1 MSKLNINIGSKAND
15 KSGDT
20 LRTAFDKINQN
31 FSELYTLTGGS
42 STALTELAQDY
53 AAPMFNHASHTNITA
68 TYDDANNKILLTGV
82 ASAVWPVANTAGA
95 SGPTKV
101 AIGFNAG
108 LTTQGPYAVAIGAGA
123 GNATQGDSAV
133 AVGIDAGKTTQGAN
147 AVAVGIESGRGQQ
160 GAGSVAVGYQAAFL
174 AQGANAVA
182 VGKNAGSDS
191 QGANAVAVGNSA
203 GRANQPANT
212 IILNASGSTVNG
224 VASQTNSFYVSPI
237 RSATATSDVL
247 YYNTTTKEVTYGS
260 MPSAYTLPTA
270 TTSVLGGIKIGTG
283 LSIDVN
289 GVVTASAGGG
299 SALVNGARTVSLGSD
314 GTLTLPAQSAT
325 LTDVNQIVSAKI
337 YRAGA
342 STDTVTIQT
351 ALDNWMGAEFTWID
365 LRDQDAQINAPRT
378 RPWAGMP
385 SYQAYQQIMLFN
397 PTGGQLPPP
406 GNMAPT
412 AKTASDAYLT
422 YKELQRNID
431 IVAGNNTFSFENT
444 GALRVPGVIT
454 KNNNLTLVSVG
465 TTVYQQL
472 SDQGLPVEVRNDE
485 SAAVVVDGENGRVFI
500 RTDDGTTL
508 RTWQFDV
515 NGGLTLPGDLT
526 LPSGGSIQSA
536 TNPNTQAKVTL
547 TPYRVL
553 SQVRTNTSQTYSV
566 GSGDFTSASGN
577 GSGIITFVGLQSYVA
592 QFLENTLDSGNVY
605 NRTVQINGA
614 GLEYQYIN
622 FNGTNQ
628 INLNVYPT
636 AGAVSTVRFSYTLV
650 SKIDIYPDDGVFKI
664 ESEPGLDIDIQAGR
678 TLDMSA
684 ITSASITSGT
694 DMDLRSGTGPVN
706 ISTNY
711 PGFGQTPTLQWQFG
725 NNGSLTL
732 PLGGTI
738 AEGGGLT
745 GAIKLTPAGGANANQ
760 ALLIYPTAA
769 GDGDHVHLTAGGGTT
784 ELYLGDDSRYVKLVN
799 GGNIEVRATTA
810 NASASAAWTFG
821 TDGAVSTT
829 DPLII
834 NVPNGVP
841 TGVGVIAATT
851 NTWAQD
857 PATNLATTGGSGTGL
872 RVSVTHTGGFASAI
886 AIATAGTGY
895 LDGELITVTSGG
907 SSASFTI
914 AVTGT
919 RSWTFGITG
928 NTTFP
933 TGLVLGAPRGV
944 NTVNFT
950 CSVDKEFQIETG
962 TASAGRLWQF
972 GTAGNTTFPS
982 GLTLHRLSTPYSN
995 ITADLDKI
1003 LQVATQT
1010 SGGRKEWTFGTDGVL
1025 TVPGNIV
1032 NSTGVSQ
1039 LANRVEGSWTVLTG
1053 TSIYSFTVPMDGTYT
1068 MWVKGNIPNG
1078 IITWNATV
1086 SVSNT
1091 NVPAIGY
1098 QYAWNY
1104 TGGGTPISLTSI
1116 PNQIK
1121 GASGAI
1127 STDATYAGSTSNR
1140 FDFGINNTS
1149 GANQTVYY
1157 GYTRV

>member
-1 MSKLNINIGSKAND
+1 MGSEQAWID
-15 KSGDT
+15 I
-20 LRTAFDKINQN
+20 RTED
-31 FSELYTLTGGS
+31 
-42 STALTELAQDY
+42 
-53 AAPMFNHASHTNITA
+53 
-68 TYDDANNKILLTGV
+68 
-82 ASAVWPVANTAGA
+82 
-95 SGPTKV
+95 
-101 AIGFNAG
+101 
-108 LTTQGPYAVAIGAGA
+108 AVA
-123 GNATQGDSAV
+123 
-133 AVGIDAGKTTQGAN
+133 
-147 AVAVGIESGRGQQ
+147 
-160 GAGSVAVGYQAAFL
+160 
-174 AQGANAVA
+174 
-182 VGKNAGSDS
+182 
-191 QGANAVAVGNSA
+191 
-203 GRANQPANT
+203 
-212 IILNASGSTVNG
+212 
-224 VASQTNSFYVSPI
+224 
-237 RSATATSDVL
+237 
-247 YYNTTTKEVTYGS
+247 
-260 MPSAYTLPTA
+260 
-270 TTSVLGGIKIGTG
+270 
-283 LSIDVN
+283 
-289 GVVTASAGGG
+289 
-299 SALVNGARTVSLGSD
+299 
-314 GTLTLPAQSAT
+314 
-325 LTDVNQIVSAKI
+325 
-337 YRAGA
+337 
-342 STDTVTIQT
+342 
-351 ALDNWMGAEFTWID
+351 
-365 LRDQDAQINAPRT
+365 NAPRT

-385 SYQAYQQIMLFN
+385 SYTAYPLVVGYQ
-397 PTGGQLPPP
+397 PTGGQLPVPS
-406 GNMAPT
+406 NMSPT
-412 AKTASDAYLT
+412 AKVASDNYLA

-431 IVAGNNTFSFENT
+431 IVAGANTFSFENT

-465 TTVYQQL
+465 TTVYQGL
-472 SDQGLPVEVRNDE
+472 SDQGLPVEVRNDLTA
-485 SAAVVVDGENGRVFI
+485 SVVADGENGRVFI

-526 LPSGGSIQSA
+526 LPSNGSIQSA
-536 TNPNTQAKVTL
+536 NLNTQAKVTL

-566 GSGDFTSASGN
+566 GSGAFTSASGN
-577 GSGIITFVGLQSYVA
+577 GSGIITFVGLASYVA

-614 GLEYQYIN
+614 GPEYQYIN

-628 INLNVYPT
+628 INLNTYPT

-678 TLDMSA
+678 NLDMSA
-684 ITSASITSGT
+684 ITSASITSGAE
-694 DMDLRSGTGPVN
+694 MSLRSGTGPVT

-711 PGFGQTPTLQWQFG
+711 PGLGVSPTLEWQFG
-725 NNGSLTL
+725 NNGTLTL

-745 GAIKLTPAGGANANQ
+745 GAIKLTPAGGANAYQ

-769 GDGDHVHLTAGGGTT
+769 ADGDHVHLTAGGGST
-784 ELYLGDDSRYVKLVN
+784 ELYIGNDLHYVKLVN
-799 GGNIEVRATTA
+799 GGNVEVRATTA

-829 DPLII
+829 KPLGI

-841 TGVGVIAATT
+841 TGVGAIASTT
-851 NTWAQD
+851 GSWGQN
-857 PATNLATTGGSGTGL
+857 PAANLATTGGSGTGL
-872 RVSVTHTGGFASAI
+872 RVSVTHTGGYASTI

-895 LDGELITVTSGG
+895 LDGELITVTSGS

-919 RSWTFGITG
+919 RSWTFGTDGKQTAPGNLQVNGGKIILNTG
-928 NTTFP
+928 GNAY
-933 TGLVLGAPRGV
+933 VESVDYGV
-944 NTVNFT
+944 NSANSAVNIFGGPYQ
-950 CSVDKEFQIETG
+950 KIKLR
-962 TASAGRLWQF
+962 AGF
-972 GTAGNTTFPS
+972 GTE
-982 GLTLHRLSTPYSN
+982 
-995 ITADLDKI
+995 
-1003 LQVATQT
+1003 AT
-1010 SGGRKEWTFGTDGVL
+1010 WTFGTDGVL

-1116 PNQIK
+1116 PNQIR
-1121 GASGAI
+1121 GTAGAI